1 MKIIFRRKEDFSLH
15 VQSIIVLRR
24 KIGGHNLKIGNPSR
38 CISAFEVWSCW
49 LLVCLFFYGHI
60 FYYYLTL
67 GACKFLIMTKRR
79 CNTPEV
85 FYCASVSF
93 YLCLG
98 CCCSNHWLPFLLLAA
113 VPGDLLSGW
122 NSGTAGT
129 FLPTESGGAGGW
141 RGSLDGYRDLS
152 CHRWWFWSKVPII
165 YNYKRCFLPRN
176 LAWANHYP
184 DRKQRFTRM
193 WNQFI
198 SAYVSR

>member
-1 MKIIFRRKEDFSLH
+1 MFDH
-15 VQSIIVLRR
+15 
-24 KIGGHNLKIGNPSR
+24 
-38 CISAFEVWSCW
+38 ADCW
-49 LLVCLFFYGHI
+49 FVCFLWTYFFLLLPNSWCE
-60 FYYYLTL
+60 
-67 GACKFLIMTKRR
+67 FLIMTKRR
-79 CNTPEV
+79 CNTPEL

-113 VPGDLLSGW
+113 VPGALLSGW
-122 NSGTAGT
+122 NRGTAGT

-141 RGSLDGYRDLS
+141 WGSLDGYRDLS

-165 YNYKRCFLPRN
+165 YNYKRCFLPRH
-176 LAWANHYP
+176 LAWANHHP
-184 DRKQRFTRM
+184 DCKQRFTRM